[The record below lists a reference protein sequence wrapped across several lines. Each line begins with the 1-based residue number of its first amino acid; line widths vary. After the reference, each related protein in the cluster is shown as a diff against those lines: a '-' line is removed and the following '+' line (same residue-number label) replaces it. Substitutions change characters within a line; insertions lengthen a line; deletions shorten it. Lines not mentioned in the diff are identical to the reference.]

1 MSTSDICLCRNVKM
15 LALYLGG
22 FNSSLII
29 YYIFIVSSLFTHLFL
44 FWSPPP
50 PDGNIWLP
58 TWFFRIL
65 SQKTKT
71 TISRKQIVRYIWI
84 FRPTPLQLFPC
95 YVSAFL
101 LAQKWS
107 QLIFSSR
114 LMRPHLLPLA
124 WQKCFLLIK
133 SISRWS
139 LVPWTQLTFPAY
151 ILVLLWIRWK
161 EEVSQLLKAP
171 CLLCLFVYCLFLC
184 SYKQCPG
191 WCVHMNSGTISQG
204 KA

>member
-1 MSTSDICLCRNVKM
+1 M

-50 PDGNIWLP
+50 PDGNICLP
-58 TWFFRIL
+58 TWFYRIL

-71 TISRKQIVRYIWI
+71 KISWKQSLPVTLEDFARHLCSFYHAMCPCSCW
-84 FRPTPLQLFPC
+84 PKSDPSQLFHSGWCILTFCHQPDR
-95 YVSAFL
+95 SAFYL
-101 LAQKWS
+101 LNASADGVWCRG
-107 QLIFSSR
+107 LNLLFR
-114 LMRPHLLPLA
+114 L
-124 WQKCFLLIK
+124 
-133 SISRWS
+133 
-139 LVPWTQLTFPAY
+139 T

-161 EEVSQLLKAP
+161 EEEVSQLFKAS
-171 CLLCLFVYCLFLC
+171 CLLCLFVCCLFLC

-191 WCVHMNSGTISQG
+191 CCIHMNSGTLSQG